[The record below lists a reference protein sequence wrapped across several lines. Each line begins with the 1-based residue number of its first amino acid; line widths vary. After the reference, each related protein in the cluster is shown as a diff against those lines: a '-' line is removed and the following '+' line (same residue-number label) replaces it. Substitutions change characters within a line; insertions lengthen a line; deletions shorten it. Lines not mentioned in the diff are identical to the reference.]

1 MTDSILL
8 FRIAFTGLL
17 DKEINRR
24 RFLARGAG
32 IIVTLAGGATIG
44 TIIARQLEKPGTA
57 TIDPNLITYDNYA
70 QKLPKALGESLQYPT
85 KQIFPLPEITEEA
98 ELDSLPRSEVKEL
111 AKYGIESFFFAQNI
125 KTDELVMVLN
135 FAKNVRLGKSYTNKK
150 GQPAPSAFVIYG
162 NGQLYKAEGATD
174 FGYKFEEETYKTQG
188 LNALLQ
194 WATLNFPISK
204 NQITGK
210 EFVVILNYH
219 FLNVAGL
226 EQPSFLLPFRFQV
239 GRVEPFARN
248 TLSSLTF
255 DNSGI

>member
-1 MTDSILL
+1 M
-8 FRIAFTGLL
+8 GLL
-17 DKEINRR
+17 EREIGRR
-24 RFLARGAG
+24 KLIIEAGKKVPLIVVGAG
-32 IIVTLAGGATIG
+32 ASFELACSLLGKSDSAT
-44 TIIARQLEKPGTA
+44 
-57 TIDPNLITYDNYA
+57 DPNLITYDNYA
-70 QKLPKALGESLQYPT
+70 QKIPEALGESFQYPT
-85 KQIFPLPEITEEA
+85 QQIFPLPEITEEA